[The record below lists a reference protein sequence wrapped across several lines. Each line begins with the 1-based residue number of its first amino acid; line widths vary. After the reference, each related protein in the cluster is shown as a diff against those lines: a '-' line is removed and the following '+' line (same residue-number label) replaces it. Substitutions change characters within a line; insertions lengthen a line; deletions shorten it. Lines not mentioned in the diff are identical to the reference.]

1 MVKMKKINKLIA
13 VILAFAMLVGA
24 IPVRSFASDNSDN
37 YYLYSDK
44 NNENLTLEEYSKTD
58 EAKIIYASL
67 SDKAKKIFDNDLNEL
82 IREEKSGI
90 SVRSYAATLSS
101 LNLPG
106 PVLYSLQAMMSG
118 FVAAAADGPLPFGD
132 AMLVV
137 ASVAAVGTLAIY
149 WNDVAPKWNSIVN
162 IFQNKFK
169 DSVSTVNRVFSKV
182 SSDAKNKA
190 KSNNEQTK
198 RRVNDVLK
206 GKKKVKDSKN
216 KIYEDDGKSSARGD
230 FDKLKPK
237 DIHNYPNGTKVGE
250 LPDGTKVN
258 LRRKSSDG
266 RPTVEIQGKWKIKIR
281 YKKY

>member
-1 MVKMKKINKLIA
+1 MKKINKLIA

-90 SVRSYAATLSS
+90 SVRAYAATLSS

-162 IFQNKFK
+162 IFKNKFK

-198 RRVNDVLK
+198 RRVDDVLK

-216 KIYEDDGKSSARGD
+216 KIYEDDGKNSASGD

>member
-90 SVRSYAATLSS
+90 SVRSYAVTLSS